1 MSYDT
6 GSHQI
11 VSILK
16 LQDEN
21 HELRG
26 IIAYIDD
33 KLSEVPNFKYGG
45 HKAVDDV
52 VKAIENFN
60 RGIK

>member
-6 GSHQI
+6 GSHQNDI
-11 VSILK
+11 ILT

-21 HELRG
+21 RELRRL
-26 IIAYIDD
+26 IAYIDD
-33 KLSEVPNFKYGG
+33 KLCEVPEARYGG

-52 VKAIENFN
+52 VKAIENWN